1 VYDGVKMYIC
11 KNCGNSEKFI
21 GYVQEQG
28 KAFIYQN
35 NYGSG
40 GGQTGDV
47 RNHSKNN
54 KVYTDLISENFS
66 WAYFLSDKDWK
77 SSLRLKKCY
86 YCNSSEITWR

>member
-1 VYDGVKMYIC
+1 MYIC

-35 NYGSG
+35 NCRTELNQAGDSG
-40 GGQTGDV
+40 N
-47 RNHSKNN
+47 RSKKNEI
-54 KVYTDLISENFS
+54 YTELISENFS

-77 SSLRLKKCY
+77 SRFELKKCY
-86 YCNSSEITWR
+86 YCNSSDIFWH

>member
-1 VYDGVKMYIC
+1 MYKC

-35 NYGSG
+35 DYKSALSKTDGAE
-40 GGQTGDV
+40 D
-47 RNHSKNN
+47 RSKNN
-54 KVYTDLISENFS
+54 EVYTECISENIS

-77 SSLRLKKCY
+77 SSFELKKCC
-86 YCNSSEITWR
+86 YCDSSDITWQ

>member
-1 VYDGVKMYIC
+1 MYIC

-35 NYGSG
+35 DCNTKPYR
-40 GGQTGDV
+40 TGDAG
-47 RNHSKNN
+47 NWSKKN
-54 KVYTDLISENFS
+54 KIYTELISENFS

-77 SSLRLKKCY
+77 SSFELKKCY
-86 YCNSSEITWR
+86 FCNSSDISWQ